1 MSAGFLPKAAASNRL
16 EQASKLG
23 LEHQFLLTSRCCAGA
38 NQIDKPLLDLLQQN
52 IDAARSAG
60 QEQPAVFMEKIKA
73 AAQRYR
79 LSPA

>member
-1 MSAGFLPKAAASNRL
+1 MHLDHYFNPWHVLN
-16 EQASKLG
+16 
-23 LEHQFLLTSRCCAGA
+23 SRWHAGA

-60 QEQPAVFMEKIKA
+60 QEQPALFMEKIKA

-79 LSPA
+79 LTPA

>member
-1 MSAGFLPKAAASNRL
+1 MQCPDPGRQFICRPWDLLLMPILCTAGS
-16 EQASKLG
+16 
-23 LEHQFLLTSRCCAGA
+23 

-60 QEQPAVFMEKIKA
+60 QEQPATFMEKIKA

-79 LSPA
+79 LSN